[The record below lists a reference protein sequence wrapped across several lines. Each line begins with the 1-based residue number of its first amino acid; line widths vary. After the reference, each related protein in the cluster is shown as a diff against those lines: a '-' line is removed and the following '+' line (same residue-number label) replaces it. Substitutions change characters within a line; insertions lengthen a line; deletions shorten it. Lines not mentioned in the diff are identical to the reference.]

1 MSAHPAPQPPSSLA
15 RAALAWT
22 PADER
27 TRLLGWLEWARQVA
41 AVAREVHDP
50 GVAQAKLQWW
60 MSETRQAHAGQAQH
74 PLLKTLGAGGGDPR
88 PELDAALAY
97 IQGWADD
104 LQQARHLDARSVLRH
119 AEATG
124 GNLAAWCVGWVSP
137 PDTALEAYARAAG
150 SALRLAAIVRRLG
163 LDAARGALYVPIEDL
178 QRFDI
183 KAHQILSRSADLPEL
198 AAYQALM
205 RHQHARVRELLARA
219 RDLCPARLPLSC
231 SALPIWLDLEERRL
245 ALVAGQRYAVLN
257 QIITLT
263 PLQITWHAGRSRWR
277 WRRALRQDRR

>member
-41 AVAREVHDP
+41 AVAHEVHDP

-74 PLLKTLGAGGGDPR
+74 PLLKSLGAQADAGPR
-88 PELDAALAY
+88 PGLDTALAY

-104 LQQARHLDARSVLRH
+104 LQQARHLDERSVLRH

-124 GNLAAWCVGWVSP
+124 GHLAAWCTGWVSP
-137 PDTALEAYARAAG
+137 PDAGLEAYARAAG
-150 SALRLAAIVRRLG
+150 RTLRLAAIVRRLG
-163 LDAARGALYVPIEDL
+163 LDAARGALYIPIDDL

-183 KAHQILSRSADLPEL
+183 KAHQILSRGPDLP
-198 AAYQALM
+198 ASSAYQALM
-205 RHQHARVRELLARA
+205 QHQHARVREQMAQA
-219 RDLCPARLPLSC
+219 RDLCPTRLPLSC
-231 SALPIWLDLEERRL
+231 SALPIWLDLEEKRL
-245 ALVAGQRYAVLN
+245 ALVAGQRYAVLD

-263 PLQITWHAGRSRWR
+263 PLQLSWHAGRSRWR
-277 WRRALRQDRR
+277 WRRTLR